1 MLVPFRNKTCIVAAM
16 TTHQLPSEFKQNI
29 LQVAG
34 SLVPVARGCF
44 YEVGPDLEPSGHVV
58 LGGETRW
65 IKPYGETYRRYDPF
79 HPRHFAHTRRS
90 IITAG
95 DVHGGLHS
103 HLIYVREFM
112 QPIGV
117 THKVELLLRD
127 SSNQIIAGLRLGRS
141 ASQGEF
147 SADTLQ
153 RLDAFL
159 PVIEKACVGA
169 RRPQPFPWANLTPRE
184 NEVMQCLLEAMPD
197 KLIARELGLSLA
209 TVKLHTKSIF
219 RKIGAS
225 SRAEAIVM
233 AYRSGTARPTPF

>member
-1 MLVPFRNKTCIVAAM
+1 M

-34 SLVPVARGCF
+34 SLVPVARCCF
-44 YEVGPDLEPSGHVV
+44 YEVGPDLEPSAHVV

-79 HPRHFAHTRRS
+79 HPRKFAHTKRS
-90 IITAG
+90 IITAN
-95 DVHGGLHS
+95 DVCGGINS
-103 HLIYVREFM
+103 HPRYVREFM

-117 THKVELLLRD
+117 AHKVELLLRD

-153 RLDAFL
+153 RLDSFL
-159 PVIEKACVGA
+159 PVIEKACLAA
-169 RRPQPFPWANLTPRE
+169 RRPPAFPWANLTPRE
-184 NEVMQCLLEAMPD
+184 TEVMQCLLEAMPD
-197 KLIARELGLSLA
+197 KLIARKLGLSLA
-209 TVKLHTKSIF
+209 TVKLHAKSIF

-225 SRAEAIVM
+225 GRAEAIVM
-233 AYRSGTARPTPF
+233 AYRSGATQQSVF